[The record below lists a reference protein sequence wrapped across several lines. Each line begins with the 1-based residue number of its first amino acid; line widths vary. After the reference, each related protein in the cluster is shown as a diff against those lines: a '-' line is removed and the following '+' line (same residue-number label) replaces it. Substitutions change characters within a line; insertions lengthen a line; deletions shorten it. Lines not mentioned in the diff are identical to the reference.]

1 MTQDE
6 FWTTVTPA
14 LLNFLSV
21 AVPALLGYIAYLVR
35 AWVAKVTEAKD
46 REALHSA
53 LETGAAAAEQKYGEM
68 GDKLAKAAFA
78 ADYVKKSVPDAI
90 ANLNPPDDVLVK
102 LAMAKR
108 ENLEQRNAQTP
119 PC

>member
-1 MTQDE
+1 MTNDE
-6 FWTTVTPA
+6 FWATVTPA

-21 AVPALLGYIAYLVR
+21 AVPAILGYIAYVIR
-35 AWVAKVTEAKD
+35 GWVAKVTEAKD

-53 LETGAAAAEQKYGEM
+53 LQTGVNAAEQKYGIA
-68 GDKLAKAAFA
+68 GDKKSKAEFA
-78 ADYVKKSVPDAI
+78 ADYVKKSVPDAL
-90 ANLNPPDDVLVK
+90 ANLNPPQEVLIK

-108 ENLEQRNAQTP
+108 EELETKHAQNP